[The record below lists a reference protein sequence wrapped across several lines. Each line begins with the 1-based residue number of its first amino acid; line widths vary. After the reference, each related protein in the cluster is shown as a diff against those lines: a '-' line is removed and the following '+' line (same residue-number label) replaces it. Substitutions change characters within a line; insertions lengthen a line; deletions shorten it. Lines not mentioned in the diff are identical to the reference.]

1 MKPLIYVAAPYASH
15 PTHNTRAA
23 ILAGMDLWATGRVA
37 VLIPHTSLVADLV
50 VSMPAE
56 DWYAFDLD
64 QLAHCDAVL
73 RLPGESRGADAEVAF
88 AEEHGIP
95 VFGDVDALLKWV
107 DDPQGLVEDGGRR
120 DVR

>member
-1 MKPLIYVAAPYASH
+1 MKPLVYVAGPYASH
-15 PTHNTRAA
+15 PTHNTWAA
-23 ILAGMDLWATGRVA
+23 VVAGLGLWRTGRVA

-50 VSMPAE
+50 VPMLEA

-88 AEEHGIP
+88 AEEHGLP
-95 VFGDVDALLKWV
+95 VFGDVEALLRWV
-107 DDPQGLVEDGGRR
+107 DDPQGLAEDVERR
-120 DVR
+120 AS